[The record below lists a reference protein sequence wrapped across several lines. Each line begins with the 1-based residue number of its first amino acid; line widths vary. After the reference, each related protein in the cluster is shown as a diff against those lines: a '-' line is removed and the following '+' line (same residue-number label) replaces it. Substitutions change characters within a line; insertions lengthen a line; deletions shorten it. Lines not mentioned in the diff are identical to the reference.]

1 MAEQK
6 KINLTALG
14 KNISQD
20 NSDTTNNSLS
30 ETTEIIETP
39 KRNPSKKVTEKM
51 KKIING
57 EFVEKAEVDA
67 ENKINSW
74 KEQVLEED
82 AINSNSLVEDTIPSE
97 DGIINFEKPKTN
109 KIVLPKLQ
117 EEPIVQEV
125 EKPVEIVEEPKEEKN
140 DQWMEEGKELFSN
153 YRSDFDIEKTK
164 SLENTN
170 SEEDFIPKKKV
181 MRPSTVY
188 ALVFLGTFIVISG
201 VAGFLFKDKI
211 KEKLFPTKV
220 EVAVNSGTVQETN
233 SGKVEKTVEKE
244 TINVDG
250 TDFEIESSKDEKGEK
265 TYIFEGKNY
274 KDLNEI
280 KKELKEKN
288 NKKLED
294 EKIQKQKEIIE
305 KIKKKVKEEFSKKS

>member
-51 KKIING
+51 KKIINW

-97 DGIINFEKPKTN
+97 DGIVNFEKPKTN

-125 EKPVEIVEEPKEEKN
+125 EKPIEMTNGWKNEKN
-140 DQWMEEGKELFSN
+140 YFQ
-153 YRSDFDIEKTK
+153 T
-164 SLENTN
+164 
-170 SEEDFIPKKKV
+170 
-181 MRPSTVY
+181 
-188 ALVFLGTFIVISG
+188 
-201 VAGFLFKDKI
+201 
-211 KEKLFPTKV
+211 
-220 EVAVNSGTVQETN
+220 
-233 SGKVEKTVEKE
+233 
-244 TINVDG
+244 
-250 TDFEIESSKDEKGEK
+250 TDLIL
-265 TYIFEGKNY
+265 I
-274 KDLNEI
+274 
-280 KKELKEKN
+280 
-288 NKKLED
+288 
-294 EKIQKQKEIIE
+294 
-305 KIKKKVKEEFSKKS
+305 

>member
-51 KKIING
+51 KKIINW

-140 DQWMEEGKELFSN
+140 DQWMEEWKELFSN

-188 ALVFLGTFIVISG
+188 ALVFLWTFIVISW

-220 EVAVNSGTVQETN
+220 EVVVNSWTVQETN
-233 SGKVEKTVEKE
+233 SWKVEKTVEKE
-244 TINVDG
+244 TINVDW
-250 TDFEIESSKDEKGEK
+250 TDFEIESAKDENWEK

-294 EKIQKQKEIIE
+294 EKIQKRKEIIE

>member
-20 NSDTTNNSLS
+20 SSETTNNSLS

-51 KKIING
+51 KKIINW

-74 KEQVLEED
+74 KEEVLEED
-82 AINSNSLVEDTIPSE
+82 AVNSNSLVEDTIPST
-97 DGIINFEKPKTN
+97 DWMINFEKSKTN

-117 EEPIVQEV
+117 EEPVVQEV
-125 EKPVEIVEEPKEEKN
+125 EKPVEVIEEPKEEKN
-140 DQWMEEGKELFSN
+140 DQWMEEWKELFSN
-153 YRSDFDIEKTK
+153 YRSDFDVEKTK

-181 MRPSTVY
+181 MRPSTIY
-188 ALVFLGTFIVISG
+188 TLVFLWTFIIISW

-211 KEKLFPTKV
+211 KEKLFPNKI
-220 EVAVNSGTVQETN
+220 EVNVNSWVIQETN
-233 SGKVEKTVEKE
+233 SGKVENTVEKE
-244 TINVDG
+244 TIKVDQ
-250 TDFEIESSKDEKGEK
+250 TEFEVETSKDENWEK
-265 TYIFEGKNY
+265 TYIYEGKNY
-274 KDLNEI
+274 KDLSEL
-280 KKELKEKN
+280 KKELKEKI

-294 EKIQKQKEIIE
+294 EKIQKQKELIE